1 MAFELN
7 DSPLAVR
14 RPWKPGPYQEACP
27 AWIFRPD
34 SMVVEPMEPVDE
46 TSAVVVLQAAMN
58 KSGAKSGARVRIFF
72 KVDPSS
78 FVQRAKLTD
87 I

>member
-1 MAFELN
+1 
-7 DSPLAVR
+7 
-14 RPWKPGPYQEACP
+14 
-27 AWIFRPD
+27 
-34 SMVVEPMEPVDE
+34 MEPVDE